1 MHAGPAISLPCNSRV
16 PMPFAADPNSACG
29 QAIDFCDR
37 FSPAPFTISGR
48 HALTLAQPVRSKE
61 RWPAKQQDAGRP
73 RFPGRDTMSA
83 VGVDTGF
90 DLAAAAS
97 GPNEISRRLESLPAS
112 AYLWRL
118 VILLSLGGCF
128 EIYDL
133 FLTGYIAP
141 GLNRSGLLTTTT
153 QAFFGFSGIGA
164 FVAATFAGLFVG
176 TFFLGFLADRFGRR
190 SIFTFALLGYTAA
203 SVAMACQT
211 TSGGVLLWRFIAG
224 IGIGVEI
231 ITIDAYITELVPS
244 WMRGRA
250 FAINQAVMFT
260 AVPVVAALAWWLVPL
275 SPYEIDGWRWVVLTG
290 AAGSMVIWILRL
302 YVPESPLWLAR
313 HGRTEEAVEILR
325 KLEAAAGTDAARPE
339 RMPDALSSRAEAKA
353 GFAEL
358 FKPPYLSLV
367 VLFMVFN
374 FCQAFGFY
382 GFANWVPTLLVEK
395 GITVTKSLQYSFIV
409 AFAYPIAPL
418 LAASFADR
426 LERKWIIC
434 GACVAIIAFGM
445 AFSQFTEPALLIL
458 SGVMLTAANMTMSY
472 AYHAYQTEVFPTSIR
487 ARSSGLVYSMSRV
500 SATFSGF
507 IVAYVL
513 REGGVSGVFGL
524 ITSAMVV
531 VIVAIAAFGPNV
543 RGKPLDA

>member
-1 MHAGPAISLPCNSRV
+1 
-16 PMPFAADPNSACG
+16 
-29 QAIDFCDR
+29 
-37 FSPAPFTISGR
+37 
-48 HALTLAQPVRSKE
+48 
-61 RWPAKQQDAGRP
+61 
-73 RFPGRDTMSA
+73 MSA
-83 VGVDTGF
+83 VEINAGTSF
-90 DLAAAAS
+90 AATAGGAD
-97 GPNEISRRLESLPAS
+97 EISRRLESLPAS
-112 AYLWRL
+112 SYVWRL

-231 ITIDAYITELVPS
+231 ITIDSYITELVPS

-250 FAINQAVMFT
+250 FAVNQAVMFI
-260 AVPVVAALAWWLVPL
+260 AVPVVAALSWWLVPIA
-275 SPYEIDGWRWVVLTG
+275 PYGIDGWRWVVLIG
-290 AAGSMVIWILRL
+290 AAASMVIWILRL

-313 HGRTEEAVEILR
+313 HGRTDEANKILAT
-325 KLEAAAGTDAARPE
+325 LEAKGGAAPARPGKT
-339 RMPDALSSRAEAKA
+339 PDKAPARAAAKVA
-353 GFAEL
+353 FADL
-358 FKPPYLSLV
+358 FRPPYLSLV

-426 LERKWIIC
+426 FERKWIIS
-434 GACVAIIAFGM
+434 GACVAIIVFGI
-445 AFSQFTEPALLIL
+445 AFSQLAEPALLIL
-458 SGVMLTAANMTMSY
+458 CGVLLTAANMTMSY
-472 AYHAYQTEVFPTSIR
+472 AYHAYQTEVFPTAIR
-487 ARSSGLVYSMSRV
+487 ARASGLVYSMSRV
-500 SATFSGF
+500 SAMFSGF

-513 REGGVSGVFGL
+513 REAGVGGVFGL
-524 ITSAMVV
+524 ITTAMVI
-531 VIVAIAAFGPNV
+531 VIITLATFGPNV

>member
-1 MHAGPAISLPCNSRV
+1 MS
-16 PMPFAADPNSACG
+16 AAE
-29 QAIDFCDR
+29 I
-37 FSPAPFTISGR
+37 
-48 HALTLAQPVRSKE
+48 
-61 RWPAKQQDAGRP
+61 DAGTG
-73 RFPGRDTMSA
+73 FTAGTG
-83 VGVDTGF
+83 GVDQ
-90 DLAAAAS
+90 
-97 GPNEISRRLESLPAS
+97 ISRRLESLPAS
-112 AYLWRL
+112 SYVWRL

-133 FLTGYIAP
+133 FFTGYIAP
-141 GLNRSGLLTTTT
+141 GLNHSGLLTTTT

-203 SVAMACQT
+203 SVVMACQT
-211 TSGGVLLWRFIAG
+211 TSGGLLLWRFIAG

-250 FAINQAVMFT
+250 FAVNQAVMFI
-260 AVPVVAALAWWLVPL
+260 AVPIVAFLSWWLVPL
-275 SPYEIDGWRWVVLTG
+275 SPYGIDGWRWVVLIG
-290 AAGSMVIWILRL
+290 AAGSMVIWVLRL

-313 HGRTEEAVEILR
+313 HGRGDEADKIMR
-325 KLEAAAGTDAARPE
+325 RLEASVSASSSRPKAPPAAAPARP
-339 RMPDALSSRAEAKA
+339 PKKADFSALFR
-353 GFAEL
+353 
-358 FKPPYLSLV
+358 PPYRSLV

-395 GITVTKSLQYSFIV
+395 GITVTRSLQYSFIV

-418 LAASFADR
+418 LAASFADK

-434 GACVAIIAFGM
+434 GACAAIIIFGM
-445 AFSQFTEPALLIL
+445 AFSQLTEPALLIL
-458 SGVMLTAANMTMSY
+458 SGVLLTAANMTMSY
-472 AYHAYQTEVFPTSIR
+472 AYHAYQTEVFPTAIR
-487 ARSSGLVYSMSRV
+487 ARAAGLVYSMSRL
-500 SATFSGF
+500 SAMFSGF

-513 REGGVSGVFGL
+513 REGGVGGVFGL
-524 ITSAMVV
+524 ITTAMVI
-531 VIVAIAAFGPNV
+531 VIVAIALFGPAV

>member
-1 MHAGPAISLPCNSRV
+1 MRPTRG
-16 PMPFAADPNSACG
+16 
-29 QAIDFCDR
+29 
-37 FSPAPFTISGR
+37 
-48 HALTLAQPVRSKE
+48 KE
-61 RWPAKQQDAGRP
+61 SIGE
-73 RFPGRDTMSA
+73 DTMSA
-83 VGVDTGF
+83 VGIEAGLD
-90 DLAAAAS
+90 AAPAGGGAD
-97 GPNEISRRLESLPAS
+97 EISQRLESLPGS

-176 TFFLGFLADRFGRR
+176 TFFLGFLADRYGRR
-190 SIFTFALLGYTAA
+190 SIFTYALLGYTAA
-203 SVAMACQT
+203 SVLMACQT

-250 FAINQAVMFT
+250 FAVNQAVMFI
-260 AVPVVAALAWWLVPL
+260 AVPVVAFLAWWLVPL
-275 SPYEIDGWRWVVLTG
+275 APYGVDGWRWVVLIG
-290 AAGSMVIWILRL
+290 AAASMIIWVLRL

-313 HGRTEEAVEILR
+313 HGRAEEAVKILAT
-325 KLEAAAGTDAARPE
+325 L
-339 RMPDALSSRAEAKA
+339 EAKA
-353 GFAEL
+353 GASARTAKTPDVMPARAATKVAFADL
-358 FKPPYLSLV
+358 FRPPYLSLV

-382 GFANWVPTLLVEK
+382 GFANWVPTLLVDK

-426 LERKWIIC
+426 FERKWIIS
-434 GACVAIIAFGM
+434 GACAAIIAFGI
-445 AFSQFTEPALLIL
+445 AFSQLTQPVLLIL
-458 SGVMLTAANMTMSY
+458 CGVLLTAANMTMSY
-472 AYHAYQTEVFPTSIR
+472 AYHAYQTEVFPTAIR
-487 ARSSGLVYSMSRV
+487 ARASGLVYSMSRV
-500 SATFSGF
+500 SAMFSGF
-507 IVAYVL
+507 IVAFML
-513 REGGVSGVFGL
+513 REHGVTGVFGL
-524 ITSAMVV
+524 ITAAMVI
-531 VIVAIAAFGPNV
+531 VIIALAMFGPNV

>member
-1 MHAGPAISLPCNSRV
+1 
-16 PMPFAADPNSACG
+16 
-29 QAIDFCDR
+29 
-37 FSPAPFTISGR
+37 
-48 HALTLAQPVRSKE
+48 
-61 RWPAKQQDAGRP
+61 
-73 RFPGRDTMSA
+73 MSA
-83 VGVDTGF
+83 VSFEAGAEVS
-90 DLAAAAS
+90 AAS
-97 GPNEISRRLESLPAS
+97 GGPTDVSRRLESLPAS

-153 QAFFGFSGIGA
+153 DSFFGFSGIGA
-164 FVAATFAGLFVG
+164 FVAATFAGLFAG

-203 SVAMACQT
+203 SVIMACQT
-211 TSGGVLLWRFIAG
+211 TSGGLLLWRFLAG
-224 IGIGVEI
+224 VGIGVEI

-250 FAINQAVMFT
+250 FAVNQAVMFF
-260 AVPVVAALAWWLVPL
+260 AVPIVAFLAWWLVPL
-275 SPYEIDGWRWVVLTG
+275 SPFGIDGWRWVVLIG
-290 AAGSMVIWILRL
+290 AAASMVIWILRL
-302 YVPESPLWLAR
+302 FVPESPLWLAR
-313 HGRTEEAVEILR
+313 HGRHGEAIAIIR
-325 KLEAAAGTDAARPE
+325 KLEAATGADPRAEPMAEARPSV
-339 RMPDALSSRAEAKA
+339 AIKSVS
-353 GFAEL
+353 FAEL
-358 FKPPYLSLV
+358 FRAPYLSLV
-367 VLFMVFN
+367 ILFMVFN

-409 AFAYPIAPL
+409 AVAYPIAPF

-434 GACVAIIAFGM
+434 GASVAIILFGFAFAQLTG
-445 AFSQFTEPALLIL
+445 PLLLIAC
-458 SGVMLTAANMTMSY
+458 GVLLTAANVTMSY
-472 AYHAYQTEVFPTSIR
+472 AYHAYQTEVFPTAVR
-487 ARSSGLVYSMSRV
+487 ARAAGLVYSMSRV

-507 IVAYVL
+507 IVAFMLKQSGV
-513 REGGVSGVFGL
+513 GGVFAVITAAML
-524 ITSAMVV
+524 I
-531 VIVAIAAFGPNV
+531 VIVTLAAFGPNV

>member
-1 MHAGPAISLPCNSRV
+1 
-16 PMPFAADPNSACG
+16 
-29 QAIDFCDR
+29 
-37 FSPAPFTISGR
+37 
-48 HALTLAQPVRSKE
+48 
-61 RWPAKQQDAGRP
+61 
-73 RFPGRDTMSA
+73 MSA
-83 VGVDTGF
+83 AEIETGLDF
-90 DLAAAAS
+90 AAS
-97 GPNEISRRLESLPAS
+97 GSGPDEISRRLESMPAS
-112 AYLWRL
+112 SYLWRL
-118 VILLSLGGCF
+118 VILLSLGGWF
-128 EIYDL
+128 EVYDL
-133 FLTGYIAP
+133 FFTGYIAP

-176 TFFLGFLADRFGRR
+176 TLFLGFLADRFGRR

-231 ITIDAYITELVPS
+231 ITIDTYITELAPS

-250 FAINQAVMFT
+250 FAVNQAVMFT
-260 AVPVVAALAWWLVPL
+260 AVPVVAFLSWWLVPL
-275 SPYEIDGWRWVVLTG
+275 SPYGIDGWRWVVLIG

-302 YVPESPLWLAR
+302 FVPESPLWLAR
-313 HGRTEEAVEILR
+313 HGRTEEAVKILR
-325 KLEAAAGTDAARPE
+325 TLEASAGVAPA
-339 RMPDALSSRAEAKA
+339 RAERTADLLPARAVAKA

-367 VLFMVFN
+367 VMFMIFN
-374 FCQAFGFY
+374 FCQAFGVY
-382 GFANWVPTLLVEK
+382 GFANWVPALLVEK
-395 GITVTKSLQYSFIV
+395 GITVTKSLQYSFII

-426 LERKWIIC
+426 FERKWIIC
-434 GACVAIIAFGM
+434 GAAVAISVFGM
-445 AFSQFTEPALLIL
+445 AFSQFAEPVLLIL
-458 SGVMLTAANMTMSY
+458 CGVLITAANMTMSY
-472 AYHAYQTEVFPTSIR
+472 AYHAYQTEVFPTTIR
-487 ARSSGLVYSMSRV
+487 ARASGLVYSMSRV

-513 REGGVSGVFGL
+513 REAGVGGVFGL

-531 VIVAIAAFGPNV
+531 VILAIAIFGPNV
-543 RGKPLDA
+543 RGKPLDT